1 MEVLL
6 YVIIILVNEMKK
18 ISLVK
23 LFLTLFKINS
33 ITFGGGYT
41 IVPAIRDAFVNDL
54 NVITEDDMMNIVA
67 LAQGG
72 PGAMAVSCSVLTGYR
87 LRGAIGAIIS
97 LLASVLPCLIILS
110 IIAKFYQQFKSNF
123 FINAALEGIS
133 GVISAVLLI
142 TVYQMGLSSFKK
154 NGRFAVGII
163 IISLLFAVFTN
174 INTGLIILIS
184 GVLGIFYFNM
194 IERSKNG

>member
-1 MEVLL
+1 
-6 YVIIILVNEMKK
+6 MKK
-18 ISLVK
+18 ISLLK
-23 LFLTLFKINS
+23 LFFTLFKINS
-33 ITFGGGYT
+33 ITFGGGFT
-41 IVPAIRDAFVNDL
+41 IVPAIRDVFVNDL
-54 NVITEDDMMNIVA
+54 DLISEDDMMNIVA

-87 LRGAIGAIIS
+87 VKGAVGAFVS

-110 IIAKFYQQFKSNF
+110 IIAKFYQEFKSNF

-142 TVYQMGLSSFKK
+142 TVFQMGLSSFKR
-154 NGRFAVGII
+154 NGRFTVGLI
-163 IISLLFAVFTN
+163 IISLILAAFTS

-184 GVLGIFYFNM
+184 GVFGIFYFNM
-194 IERSKNG
+194 IERSKNA